1 MRHAVPFHRST
12 SAALAPDPAA
22 KQVDR
27 AGQAMPPNALSAA
40 PVGFGVG
47 CNSHLAPFHRCA
59 MVSGVPE
66 PCEYPSAVQPEED
79 GQATANRKSPSAPA
93 GLGVG

>member
-1 MRHAVPFHRST
+1 MPFHRST

-22 KQVDR
+22 KQADR
-27 AGQAMPPNALSAA
+27 VGQAMPPNELAAA

-47 CNSHLAPFHRCA
+47 CSSHPVPFHRCA

-66 PCEYPSAVQPEED
+66 PCEYPSAVQAEGD
-79 GQATANRKSPSAPA
+79 GQATANRKSPSGPA

>member
-27 AGQAMPPNALSAA
+27 AGQAMPPNELAAA

-47 CNSHLAPFHRCA
+47 CSSHLVPFHRCA

-66 PCEYPSAVQPEED
+66 PCAYPSAVQAEED
-79 GQATANRKSPSAPA
+79 WQATANRKSPFAPA